1 MIYMTVAINGAGT
14 VCSSAVFEFTSS
26 FSMILA
32 TQIVHF
38 LRSAMWTIVYR
49 CPWSIA
55 CPVRRITVSGT
66 HLVLSRRD

>member
-14 VCSSAVFEFTSS
+14 VCSSGVFEFTSS